1 MPLAKIFY
9 ASLTGNTEEIADIVA
24 ESLEDLDFDVE
35 IEECSNVSASDF
47 EDADLCIV
55 ATYTY
60 GDGDLP
66 DELTGNEL
74 GKFKLE
80 YIFKEVVM
88 LGPKLYMGITT
99 DNKII
104 SKVKGYKNAK
114 EIDFTDF
121 KNLLDKNNI
130 SLDLK
135 HDKWFKDLSQSSIT
149 IKSQIYKLMITENKR
164 RMIYK
169 EIFHT

>member
-47 EDADLCIV
+47 EDADLCVV

-66 DELTGNEL
+66 DEIVDLYDDL
-74 GKFKLE
+74 LE
-80 YIFKEVVM
+80 M
-88 LGPKLYMGITT
+88 
-99 DNKII
+99 
-104 SKVKGYKNAK
+104 
-114 EIDFTDF
+114 
-121 KNLLDKNNI
+121 
-130 SLDLK
+130 
-135 HDKWFKDLSQSSIT
+135 DLSGKIFGVCGSGDT
-149 IKSQIYKLMITENKR
+149 FYDYFCKSVDDFEQAFLKTGATKGTESVKVELNAEDEDIDRLEAFAKQLAQAV
-164 RMIYK
+164 
-169 EIFHT
+169 EENE